1 VPTIVKLS
9 NRCQSD
15 KKSFGADKYF
25 WCQKKNMNLPE
36 PQEPRPQITNLPVIL
51 QKMLKK
57 SPILTSFNQE
67 SPFADPAATTLTI
80 SRVECQ
86 SELGWKHFRLFST
99 LDNALLKADLRVQA
113 LSVIIFK
120 TQSRC
125 FHF

>member
-1 VPTIVKLS
+1 VIKNHLVPTNIS
-9 NRCQSD
+9 
-15 KKSFGADKYF
+15 GA
-25 WCQKKNMNLPE
+25 KKNMNLPE

-80 SRVECQ
+80 LRVECQ
-86 SELGWKHFRLFST
+86 SELGWKHFCLFST